1 MEAIVPGLTQ
11 SPWAQVFVV
20 ISPVSPSPSA
30 SAWSWVR
37 NSQTG
42 VRQLGAKNQKAI
54 IVLTQK
60 NIRTLLPFFGI

>member
-42 VRQLGAKNQKAI
+42 VRQLGNK
-54 IVLTQK
+54 
-60 NIRTLLPFFGI
+60 RRLLFSHKKK